1 VTNPNTQPAASND
14 PFAGIIDNL
23 HAAFVGEPTADQG
36 NPVNFGGEPAPEPA
50 PERTPAQGVCEGILL
65 AVLDGWYTVRG
76 IAHRT
81 QISPPYITDALAAC
95 SLVAPTGG
103 GEPGNEEYVPTAEG
117 VLKAQERGWALPS
130 YTGVD
135 VAPADDDDGEP
146 APVAAEPLAAVEPAP
161 VATKA
166 KRGGWNGMPTSE
178 ARDVTNQI
186 ISDQGLCPKWVT
198 DVASGPFLDNL
209 VHGSARDVKKAVTG
223 CLDPAALRGVID
235 RELAQPRIRKG
246 NLSTALN
253 RLAKLVGLDG
263 SPAVAAPPLTEQER
277 PQEVVEVLAA
287 PGDDTAAAAAAPVPV
302 AVALQSAREDAAT
315 AQVAVADAIGEI
327 ATLTAH
333 VAALTAQVQSVDARR
348 IESDRE
354 ITRLRGII
362 DGHAAATKAKD
373 DCLADRDQN
382 IEGLQA
388 TVEQLE
394 RDLDRAREDNGKA
407 GDALAQRDDRTD
419 AQQALLAITAQ
430 LIDRIAAS

>member
-36 NPVNFGGEPAPEPA
+36 DPVNFGGEHAQEPA
-50 PERTPAQGVCEGILL
+50 LERTPAQGVCEGILL
-65 AVLDGWYTVRG
+65 AVIDGWYTVRG

-130 YTGVD
+130 YT
-135 VAPADDDDGEP
+135 PAAVEP
-146 APVAAEPLAAVEPAP
+146 APVINPRVTVQSNGEVVVKPAP

-253 RLAKLVGLDG
+253 RLAKLVGLNG
-263 SPAVAAPPLTEQER
+263 EPVAAPPLTAAEQPAPER
-277 PQEVVEVLAA
+277 VVEVKAVE
-287 PGDDTAAAAAAPVPV
+287 GDDTAAVAAAPVPA
-302 AVALQSAREDAAT
+302 AVAADTARTDAAT
-315 AQVAVADAIGEI
+315 AQVAVADAVGEI

-362 DGHAAATKAKD
+362 DGHAAATKVKD

-394 RDLDRAREDNGKA
+394 RDLDRALDI
-407 GDALAQRDDRTD
+407 ALDRTD

-430 LIDRIAAS
+430 LIDRIAAQ